1 MGSAWDGVGGDSL
14 IFRVR
19 RFQSWA
25 SFDRRHLA
33 ELCTSTELSLFAWK
47 KMCVSE
53 KLGASV
59 IERCGFVGFCLLL
72 RGSAGMM
79 FEE

>member
-1 MGSAWDGVGGDSL
+1 MGSAWDGVGGDSP

-33 ELCTSTELSLFAWK
+33 EFCTSTELSLFAWNK
-47 KMCVSE
+47 ICFLEELV
-53 KLGASV
+53 ASV